1 MAAITN
7 PATRVTEFAGNKKI
21 LAFDA
26 LAIASA
32 SDTLTLSLAS
42 NGISTID
49 SVIVGVS
56 AGLDAAFSY
65 CEASFSGLVITVK
78 SFAQAGG
85 VATDF
90 TGTKVNL
97 IVVGSS

>member
-7 PATRVTEFAGNKKI
+7 PKTRVTELAGNDKI
-21 LAFDA
+21 LAFDS

-32 SDTLTLSLAS
+32 SETLTLTLAD
-42 NGISTID
+42 NGASTILAVVA
-49 SVIVGVS
+49 SPS
-56 AGLDAAFSY
+56 AGVDAAYSY
-65 CEASFSGLVITVK
+65 LEASFSGLVITIK

-90 TGTKVNL
+90 TGTKANL
-97 IVVGSS
+97 IVVCSS